1 MQGEEQQLAKKRDTL
16 MILMLRATI
25 FGKRI
30 VERHF
35 WERDRMIENHLFE
48 VVNIRLS
55 KNKAQQMLRYEKTN
69 HNLYANQAPNK
80 EGYAPMN
87 TSPEI

>member
-1 MQGEEQQLAKKRDTL
+1 
-16 MILMLRATI
+16 
-25 FGKRI
+25 
-30 VERHF
+30 
-35 WERDRMIENHLFE
+35 MIENHLFE